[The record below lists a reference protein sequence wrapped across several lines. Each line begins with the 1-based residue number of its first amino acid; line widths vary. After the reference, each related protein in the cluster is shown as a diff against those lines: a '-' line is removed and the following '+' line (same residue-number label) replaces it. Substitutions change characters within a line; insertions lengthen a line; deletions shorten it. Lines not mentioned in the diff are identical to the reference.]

1 MSPST
6 ELALKRSAVSAAD
19 YLLQILTEQG
29 ITGTPTL
36 TQCKLIVEDFVSR
49 AVDNRMLKQ
58 QQQGGGN
65 EEEKGN
71 FALKLLRSAIGA
83 CVADLKDTIK
93 MESMKVK
100 RYLIVLSLLSLS
112 SLSLSPLSPPPRPP
126 PRPPPSLLP
135 PWLAIL
141 FALISMMMMALTL
154 LPLTD
159 PS

>member
-19 YLLQILTEQG
+19 YLLQILAEQG
-29 ITGTPTL
+29 IAGTPTL

-49 AVDNRMLKQ
+49 AVDNRKLKQ
-58 QQQGGGN
+58 LQQLQGGSGN

-71 FALKLLRSAIGA
+71 FALKLLRSAIAA
-83 CVADLKDTIK
+83 CVADFKDTVK
-93 MESMKVK
+93 MESMKAK
-100 RYLIVLSLLSLS
+100 RYLIVLS
-112 SLSLSPLSPPPRPP
+112 PLSPPPPP
-126 PRPPPSLLP
+126 PLFL

-141 FALISMMMMALTL
+141 FALISTTMMALTL

>member
-58 QQQGGGN
+58 QQQQQQGGGN

-83 CVADLKDTIK
+83 CVADFKDTIK

-112 SLSLSPLSPPPRPP
+112 LSSLSLL
-126 PRPPPSLLP
+126 SLL
-135 PWLAIL
+135 LL
-141 FALISMMMMALTL
+141 VLLLLVLL
-154 LPLTD
+154 LPFYHHG
-159 PS
+159 